1 VIYCEH
7 DSHDAA
13 FWFAAE
19 EFAMRDLRAE
29 EPVLML
35 WSTADTVMVGAN
47 QIVDA
52 EIDRTRAEAEGV
64 AIVRRSSGGGTI
76 FTDPGT
82 LQYTVIQPHGADC
95 DTKDVIRRHLAGPV
109 LATIGRLG
117 ATASIAGRNDILLGG
132 RKISGIAQYIRF
144 GRLCSHGSLLFSAD
158 LEKLARVLTGDNEKV
173 VSKALK
179 SIRGRVTN
187 VAEHVEEQNVARF
200 RRVLEESWGS
210 ACADSVGAGPPGR
223 FGRRAFSAADLAAIE
238 GIRREKYANPAWTFG
253 HEPAFAYRNAK
264 RFPGGRVEVF
274 LQVERGEI
282 RQCGIR
288 GDFLA
293 LRPVDA
299 VCEAFRGL
307 PRSKQALAGALGGLA
322 AGVFRETFGTVTQE
336 ELLSVIAPESPENM
350 RSHSF

>member
-1 VIYCEH
+1 VICYEH

-19 EFAMRDLRAE
+19 EFVMRDLRVE

-35 WSTADTVMVGAN
+35 WSTGETVMVGAN

-52 EIDRTRAEAEGV
+52 EIDRVRVDAEGI

-76 FTDPGT
+76 FTDAGA
-82 LQYTVIQPHGADC
+82 LQYTIIQPHGTDS
-95 DTKDVIRRHLAGPV
+95 DMKDVIRRHLAGPV
-109 LATIGRLG
+109 LAAVGRLG
-117 ATASIAGRNDILLGG
+117 ATASIEGRNDILVDG
-132 RKISGIAQYIRF
+132 RKISGIAQYIRY
-144 GRLCSHGSLLFSAD
+144 GCLCSHGSLLFSAD
-158 LEKLARVLTGDNEKV
+158 LEKLARVLTADDEKI

-179 SIRGRVTN
+179 SIRSRVTN
-187 VAEHVEEQNVARF
+187 VAEHVEEKSVARF
-200 RRVLEESWGS
+200 RRVLEESFGS
-210 ACADSVGAGPPGR
+210 SCASQADNAGADPQDGLE
-223 FGRRAFSAADLAAIE
+223 RRAFSATDLAAINR
-238 GIRREKYANPAWTFG
+238 IFCEKYANPAWIFG
-253 HEPAFAYRNAK
+253 HEPPFAWRNAK

-274 LQVERGEI
+274 LQVEMGEI

-299 VCEAFRGL
+299 VCEALCGR

-336 ELLSVIAPESPENM
+336 ELLSVITPESPE
-350 RSHSF
+350 